1 MVIISPP
8 RSAYLITKPENIRYL
23 TGFDGEGFLLLFGKK
38 LLLATDARYLETAE
52 RIQKKSFQLFEISK
66 GWPDRLKPKLK
77 SVSTILFEA
86 HHMTVHDLAWWKKVL
101 KGKQFRPAGRVV
113 ERKRT
118 IKTEQ
123 EKSLIRTAA
132 RIADRVLGLTLP
144 LLKPGVSEKAVANQI
159 RKLFVDL
166 ADGPGYDPIVAFG
179 KNTAIAHHV
188 AGATKLKPNDV
199 VLIDAGANYRGYK
212 SDMTRCFFIGKGI
225 PEVLALYKILQSVQE
240 KAVDIVRPGLSVK
253 SFDVQVR
260 AMLGKHQ
267 ALFTH
272 ALGHGIGLEIHE
284 DPVIAGRSKD
294 VIQEH
299 IVHSV
304 EPGLY
309 KPGIGGV
316 RIEDTVIVTK
326 NGCEVVTKTGKSIRF
341 LR

>member
-1 MVIISPP
+1 MLIKTQPK
-8 RSAYLITKPENIRYL
+8 SAYLITKPENIRYL
-23 TGFDGEGFLLLFGKK
+23 TGFDGEGFVVVFGNKM
-38 LLLATDARYLETAE
+38 LLATDPRYLETAQ
-52 RIQKKSFQLFEISK
+52 RLKKKTFELFEISK
-66 GWPDRLKPKLK
+66 GWPERLKSKLK
-77 SVSTILFEA
+77 SISTILFEA
-86 HHMTVHDLAWWKKVL
+86 HHMTVADLAWWKKVL
-101 KGKQFRPAGRVV
+101 KGKRFKPAGRVI
-113 ERKRT
+113 EKKRT
-118 IKTEQ
+118 IKTDQ
-123 EKSLIRTAA
+123 EKNLIRTAA
-132 RIADRVLGLTLP
+132 RIADRVIKAILP
-144 LLKPGVSEKAVANQI
+144 LLKPGVTEKNIANQI

-166 ADGPGYDPIVAFG
+166 ADAVGYDPIVAFG

-188 AGATKLKPNDV
+188 AGSTKLKKNDV
-199 VLIDAGANYRGYK
+199 ILIDAGANYQGYK

-225 PEVLALYKILQSVQE
+225 PKVLALYKILQLVQQ
-240 KAVDIVRPGLSVK
+240 KAVQLVRPGLSVK
-253 SFDVQVR
+253 SFDKKVR
-260 AMLGKHQ
+260 VMLGKNQ

-309 KPGIGGV
+309 IPGVGGV

-341 LR
+341 LK